1 MRIKVKPYE
10 EIHVMDN
17 VYTKRDVRENIKVS
31 IPTIDKHMKLGKLK
45 YFKIGKSVRFTDTDI
60 NDWIRK
66 SYPQKYLG
74 KNMKKEQLEGFRKI
88 LSNE

>member
-1 MRIKVKPYE
+1 ME
-10 EIHVMDN
+10 N

-60 NDWIRK
+60 NEC
-66 SYPQKYLG
+66 PFQTV
-74 KNMKKEQLEGFRKI
+74 FC
-88 LSNE
+88 